1 MNDKSNKRQ
10 KSNTLRKYFDDI
22 YYRLKIKMKSL
33 LILLSVS
40 LAQNDDQ
47 PEKWPVIG
55 TLSYQYSETKSHFTD
70 DQGITLN

>member
-1 MNDKSNKRQ
+1 
-10 KSNTLRKYFDDI
+10 
-22 YYRLKIKMKSL
+22 MKSL

-40 LAQNDDQ
+40 LAQDEQ

-70 DQGITLN
+70 DQGINRIDTL